1 MEIGSEGEREQL
13 EAARAKLRGII
24 EGKLMEGTYDELKN
38 AHIDALVIDDGR
50 GHHSEHEITRDEA
63 EAIERALWSAGED
76 QTFEFITRRILS
88 ELDELGFDFHS
99 SELPQVSLV
108 VRRSA

>member
-1 MEIGSEGEREQL
+1 MEIGGEAERERL

-24 EGKLMEGTYDELKN
+24 RGKLMEGTYDELKN
-38 AHIDALVIDDGR
+38 AHLDALVVDDHR
-50 GHHSEHEITRDEA
+50 GHHSEHEIARDEA

-76 QTFEFITRRILS
+76 QTFELVTNRIVN
-88 ELDELGFDFHS
+88 ELEQLGFDFHA
-99 SELPQVSLV
+99 SELPEVSLV